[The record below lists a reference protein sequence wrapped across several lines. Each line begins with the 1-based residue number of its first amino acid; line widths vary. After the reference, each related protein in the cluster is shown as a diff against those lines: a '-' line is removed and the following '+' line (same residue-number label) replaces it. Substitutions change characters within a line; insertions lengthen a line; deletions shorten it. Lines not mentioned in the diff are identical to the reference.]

1 VAFLAL
7 PSVVCAQEATADS
20 AREAK
25 LHFGPLGLSPKLTL
39 GNIGVDTNVFNS
51 PVEPTR
57 DFTIQFLPSTNAWL
71 PVGKMV
77 LSSQTAVPLTYFE
90 KAASQRSV
98 GFTQSG
104 RADFQLIHLVPYVG
118 GGYSS
123 TYNRPNAEIDERV
136 QRVNKTVLFGS
147 RIRLGSGTSL
157 VVGVQRDL
165 ERYPTSSLLDAG
177 IGAEL
182 NRDTTKFDATY
193 RMVLTPMTTF
203 VVQGSLSRD
212 RFEAA
217 MERNANNVSVMPGF
231 ELRRDARL
239 SGRVFA
245 GFRSMRPLSSVV
257 PSYVGPIAATSLS
270 FLARDTTRID
280 GVLNRDLDYSI
291 QQSTPYFVS
300 TTAQISLTQIVVGH
314 VDAVGRLGRTLLSYR
329 NLQSGLG
336 GGIQLAGREDRTN
349 LFGAGM
355 GYRFNIDA
363 RVGFDLN
370 YVKRLSALDGRLYS
384 GMQFGGTMTYGF

>member
-20 AREAK
+20 ARDAK

-39 GNIGVDTNVFNS
+39 GNIGVDTNVFNT
-51 PVEPTR
+51 PDAPTR
-57 DFTIQFLPSTNAWL
+57 DFTILLTPSTGAWL

-77 LSSQTAVPLTYFE
+77 LSSQTGVPLTYFQ
-90 KAASQRSV
+90 KATSQRSV
-98 GFTQSG
+98 GFTEMG

-123 TYNRPNAEIDERV
+123 TYNRPNAEIDQRV
-136 QRVNKTVLFGS
+136 QRVNTTVLFGS
-147 RIRLGSGTSL
+147 RIRLGARTSL
-157 VVGVQRDL
+157 VVGMQRDL
-165 ERYPTSSLLDAG
+165 QRYPTDSLLDPG

-182 NRDTTKFDATY
+182 NRDTTQVNGVY
-193 RMVLTPMTTF
+193 RMVLTPLTTF
-203 VVQGSLSRD
+203 VIQSALTYD
-212 RFEAA
+212 RFESAT
-217 MERNANNVSVMPGF
+217 ERDANSVSVMPGF

-239 SGRVFA
+239 SGKVFV
-245 GFRSMRPLSSVV
+245 GFRSMRPLSPLV
-257 PSYVGPIAATSLS
+257 PSYAGPIAATSLS

-300 TTAQISLTQIVVGH
+300 TTAQISVTQIVVGH
-314 VDAVGRLGRTLLSYR
+314 LDSVGRVGRTLLNYR
-329 NLQSGLG
+329 DLQSAIG
-336 GGIQLAGREDRTN
+336 GTQLAGRQDRTN
-349 LFGAGM
+349 LFGGGV
-355 GYRFNIDA
+355 GYRFSIDA

-370 YVKRLSALDGRLYS
+370 YVKRLSALDGRRYS